1 MSPAADHHRC
11 CGKRSCC
18 ARQLSRIFQHICN
31 CTRRHVHSV
40 CTTRP
45 HTMLCAP
52 VALMHMTAYLR
63 THRTWHATHT
73 ALCAAAGAASI
84 PSAHVLLTPPPP
96 RAGTTCRAA
105 RRDLVC
111 HCIRCARG
119 GQAQRRGSS
128 GCPPCATGP
137 VCAQAAGLLGV
148 RSRLSFPLCTAC
160 PLAAALRGGCAG
172 RRRPTICLL
181 RVLPHLLGAAA
192 TAALRLREEMWRVYT
207 SHMHAL
213 YCQPVYRTMRGDRPT
228 YIQISAKL
236 PVITLG
242 KLITGNYR

>member
-1 MSPAADHHRC
+1 MHHRRDNDVAGNDGVRRSGMQRRPKSMSPAADHHRC

-18 ARQLSRIFQHICN
+18 ARQLSRIFQHVCK

-45 HTMLCAP
+45 HTMLCA
-52 VALMHMTAYLR
+52 
-63 THRTWHATHT
+63 
-73 ALCAAAGAASI
+73 
-84 PSAHVLLTPPPP
+84 
-96 RAGTTCRAA
+96 
-105 RRDLVC
+105 
-111 HCIRCARG
+111 
-119 GQAQRRGSS
+119 
-128 GCPPCATGP
+128 
-137 VCAQAAGLLGV
+137 
-148 RSRLSFPLCTAC
+148 
-160 PLAAALRGGCAG
+160 LAAALRGGRAG

-181 RVLPHLLGAAA
+181 RVLPHPLGAAA

-236 PVITLG
+236 PVITLA
-242 KLITGNYR
+242 INFI